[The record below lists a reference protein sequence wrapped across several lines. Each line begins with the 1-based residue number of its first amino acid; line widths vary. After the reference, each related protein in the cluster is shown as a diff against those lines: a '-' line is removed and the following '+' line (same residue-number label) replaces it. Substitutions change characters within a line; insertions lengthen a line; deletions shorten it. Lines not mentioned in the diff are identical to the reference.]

1 VIHLDTSLI
10 VEALA
15 GQRRAGSLLRHATE
29 EGERMG
35 MSTLVLYEWLRGP
48 RTSAELAAQEAL
60 FPAEEAVPFGPAE
73 ALIAARLYRHVPGA
87 RHRELDLGIAACALV
102 HGARLWTLNPDDFRD
117 VPDLQ
122 LYEPPSRGATPR
134 R

>member
-15 GQRRAGSLLRHATE
+15 GQRRAGALLRRAAQ

-35 MSTLVLYEWLRGP
+35 VSTLVLYEWLRGP

-60 FPAEEAVPFGPAE
+60 FPAEDAVPFSAAE
-73 ALIAARLYRHVPGA
+73 ALIAARLCRQVRGA
-87 RHRELDLGIAACALV
+87 RHRELDLGIAACALA

-117 VPDLQ
+117 VPDLR
-122 LYEPPSRGATPR
+122 LYEPPSR
-134 R
+134 

>member
-15 GQRRAGSLLRHATE
+15 GHRRAGALLRRTAE

-35 MSTLVLYEWLRGP
+35 VSTLVLYEWLRGP

-60 FPAEEAVPFGPAE
+60 FPAEAAVPFRAAE
-73 ALIAARLYRHVPGA
+73 ALIAARLYRQVPGA
-87 RHRELDLGIAACALV
+87 RHRELDLGIAACALA

-122 LYEPPSRGATPR
+122 LYEPPTR
-134 R
+134 

>member
-15 GQRRAGSLLRHATE
+15 GHRRAGAPLRRTAE

-35 MSTLVLYEWLRGP
+35 VSTLVLYEWLRGP

-60 FPAEEAVPFGPAE
+60 FPAEGAVPFRAAE
-73 ALIAARLYRHVPGA
+73 ALIAARLYRQVPGA
-87 RHRELDLGIAACALV
+87 RHRELDLGIAACALA

-122 LYEPPSRGATPR
+122 LYEPPTR
-134 R
+134 